1 VNDGDAVRLLLV
13 RHGES
18 EGNLARQF
26 SRDNRVR
33 LTERGMDQARSAG
46 REIAARFAPK
56 RIVASPYHRTQHTAR
71 LLAESLAYG
80 GEIELEHALRER
92 EIGALAGA
100 PYRAMREDPGYDAS
114 CWWTWRPEG
123 GESLEDVVARVG
135 PVVDGLL
142 RDGPQAVVV
151 SHGGVM
157 LALRAHIDGHWEHA
171 SVSRNCEILLVVAD
185 AKGTLRVES
194 IEDHAAGGARG
205 ADEGTG

>member
-1 VNDGDAVRLLLV
+1 MNGADAVRLLLV

-26 SRDNRVR
+26 SKDNQVR

-46 REIAARFAPK
+46 RVIAARFAPT

-71 LLAESLAYG
+71 LLADSLDHR
-80 GEIELEHALRER
+80 GEIELDHGLRER

-114 CWWTWRPEG
+114 CWWKWRPEG
-123 GESLEDVVARVG
+123 GESLEDVVGRAG

-142 RDGPQAVVV
+142 SDGPQTVVV

-171 SVSRNCEILLVVAD
+171 SVSGNCEILVVVAD
-185 AKGTLRVES
+185 AQGTLRVES
-194 IEDHAAGGARG
+194 LEQHGASAGQG